1 MKSFWMR
8 LWNCGPIQY
17 PLLMKNSIIWYK
29 TRAVSV
35 GYPDRDC
42 SVFGSR
48 CLEWSLDSSCP
59 GHHSVLRQTGSCPE
73 FPVWGVLHDL
83 PPTEHEILWV
93 FGSSEAALLLHIH
106 SKDIAGSP
114 EESGSWVLLSH
125 LFPSFPSLHFPSL
138 CLLSPLRKKSQNP
151 IKVAFFFPLSHWPIS
166 VLYREAEIQSPLKKR
181 SSFSIQTGSD
191 WLQVFQERA
200 STQGTCK
207 IVY

>member
-17 PLLMKNSIIWYK
+17 PLLMKNSIFWYK

-73 FPVWGVLHDL
+73 FPVWVVLHDL
-83 PPTEHEILWV
+83 PTQRMRSSGFLVPPKQPYCYTFILRT
-93 FGSSEAALLLHIH
+93 LLGAQKNLG
-106 SKDIAGSP
+106 AGFFC
-114 EESGSWVLLSH
+114 LTYLS
-125 LFPSFPSLHFPSL
+125 LFSIPSFPLTLPSF
-138 CLLSPLRKKSQNP
+138 P
-151 IKVAFFFPLSHWPIS
+151 IKKEKPKPN
-166 VLYREAEIQSPLKKR
+166 
-181 SSFSIQTGSD
+181 
-191 WLQVFQERA
+191 
-200 STQGTCK
+200 
-207 IVY
+207 